1 MLFELWRL
9 SGLNVMNE
17 LRPTFKP
24 ELAREN
30 ELHVGQYRIGNV
42 RFVFA
47 QPFSGNG
54 IAVPQCV

>member
-1 MLFELWRL
+1 
-9 SGLNVMNE
+9 MNE